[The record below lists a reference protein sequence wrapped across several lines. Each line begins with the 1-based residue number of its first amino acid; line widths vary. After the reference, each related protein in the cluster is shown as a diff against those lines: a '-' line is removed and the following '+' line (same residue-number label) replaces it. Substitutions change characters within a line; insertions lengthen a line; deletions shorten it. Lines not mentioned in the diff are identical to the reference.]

1 MIWILRRLHQAISAA
16 LALTLSMQSITQS
29 MFGVM
34 YSAMVSRVT
43 KSGTACTVQSGL
55 IPRRRSAITSTLGL
69 PTVLSSAC
77 NWRLALLTQTSSR
90 SNSDISPTPQRAM
103 ASAAQEPTP
112 PTPTIATWAA
122 FRRSRPSMPYKRAMP
137 ANRGSSVLM
146 TITPKTGA
154 HYRAVG
160 AQEHHCAMNGQH
172 PRKLN
177 RTKIRPTRSK
187 ERT

>member
-77 NWRLALLTQTSSR
+77 S
-90 SNSDISPTPQRAM
+90 
-103 ASAAQEPTP
+103 
-112 PTPTIATWAA
+112 
-122 FRRSRPSMPYKRAMP
+122 
-137 ANRGSSVLM
+137 
-146 TITPKTGA
+146 
-154 HYRAVG
+154 
-160 AQEHHCAMNGQH
+160 
-172 PRKLN
+172 
-177 RTKIRPTRSK
+177 
-187 ERT
+187 